1 MRNNPYESSSLE
13 SSSSSTYTGYSPA
26 VAEMA
31 NADIRANFL
40 RNTYLHLLGAL
51 IAFAS
56 LCGIIINVF
65 DQQLEPIVRT
75 LTGGYTW
82 LLFLGG
88 FMFISYI
95 ADRWANSN
103 TSRQMQY
110 LGLAVYV
117 VAESLFFVPLL
128 YIAQKFIGPNV
139 IWSAGLMTAII
150 FGGLSLTILVTRA
163 DFSFLKSALAI
174 AGFAALGLIA
184 CSILLGMSLGIWFS
198 VAMVVFASAAIL
210 YNTSN
215 ILHHYNPQQHVAA
228 SLALF
233 ASVTLL
239 FWYVIQLFMSM
250 RE

>member
-1 MRNNPYESSSLE
+1 MRNNPYESTSQQSARSSF
-13 SSSSSTYTGYSPA
+13 SDYSPV
-26 VAEMA
+26 VAELA
-31 NADIRANFL
+31 NADVRANFL
-40 RNTYLHLLGAL
+40 KNTYLHLLGAL

-56 LCGIIINVF
+56 ICGIIINVF
-65 DQQLEPIVRT
+65 HQQLEPIVRT

-117 VAESLFFVPLL
+117 IAESLFFVPLL
-128 YIAQKFIGPNV
+128 YIAQKFIGPDV
-139 IWSAGLMTAII
+139 IWSAGIMTAIV
-150 FGGLSLTILVTRA
+150 FGGLSLTVLITRA
-163 DFSFLKSALAI
+163 DFSFLRSALAV

-198 VAMVVFASAAIL
+198 VAMIVFASVAIL